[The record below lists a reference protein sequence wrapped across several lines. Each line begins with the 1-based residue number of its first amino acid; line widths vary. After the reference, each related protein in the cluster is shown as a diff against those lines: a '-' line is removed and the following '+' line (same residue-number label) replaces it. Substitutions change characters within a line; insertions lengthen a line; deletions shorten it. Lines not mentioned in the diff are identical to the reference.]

1 MTKHKATEHN
11 SKDKA
16 EKEFLHPL
24 QRSILLSLATSDP
37 RTINETAKA
46 INGHYRSTWN
56 AINALKEKALITENG
71 LKTHHGRNFPRF
83 WLTEFG
89 VLMALHEGAKPQA
102 LLRKTIQMFPE
113 YTDLH
118 FMIEAIP
125 ILDPN
130 ALNAAYEALLDNRK
144 IEESDKISVLFTQAQ
159 IGLSSDQKKRFN
171 SVLKKYPKINQLT
184 ADFVKNLQ
192 KGLKELADEL

>member
-11 SKDKA
+11 SKDQA
-16 EKEFLHPL
+16 SKEFLHPL

-56 AINALKEKALITENG
+56 AINALKEKSLIIENG

-83 WLTEFG
+83 WLTDFG
-89 VLMALHEGAKPQA
+89 VLIALHEGAKPEA
-102 LLRKTIQMFPE
+102 LLRKTIQMYPE
-113 YTDLH
+113 YTGLH
-118 FMIEAIP
+118 FLVEAIP

-130 ALNAAYEALLDNRK
+130 ALNPAYQAFLDNGK
-144 IEESDKISVLFTQAQ
+144 IELNDKISVLFTQAK
-159 IGLSSDQKKRFN
+159 IGFSSDQNKRFN
-171 SVLKKYPKINQLT
+171 AVLKRYPKVNQLT
-184 ADFVKNLQ
+184 MDFIKNLQ
-192 KGLKELADEL
+192 NNLKKLSDTL